1 MQTRAKLQQALKCA
15 LNCCKLEIVF
25 KYQTRLSNS
34 FCNKDPTP
42 KELISGVVY
51 KFQCGLCNKSY
62 YRESIR
68 NLDIRPGDYISAWP
82 LTGKKVKPS
91 NNSAVCDHLLHFN
104 FLPSFNNFSVLSH
117 ENKKYL
123 LQIKESLLIM
133 RDKPS
138 LNRNINS
145 ALLYLFDKVS

>member
-1 MQTRAKLQQALKCA
+1 MVYTLVYRCFCICSNWTQFHTELISLKGKIQKNTYTKNFVGKCFKTHLVKENVPTVEKKKSLLLALPYLKIICLQTRAKLQQALKCV

-42 KELISGVVY
+42 KDLISGVVY

-68 NLDIRPGDYISAWP
+68 NLDIRPGDYISA
-82 LTGKKVKPS
+82 
-91 NNSAVCDHLLHFN
+91 
-104 FLPSFNNFSVLSH
+104 
-117 ENKKYL
+117 
-123 LQIKESLLIM
+123 
-133 RDKPS
+133 
-138 LNRNINS
+138 
-145 ALLYLFDKVS
+145 